1 MSKVSVFLKEA
12 VSRNL
17 SKLKRW
23 ELPANGDY
31 DGKMPNSRFM
41 EDVNKCPLIFLSV
54 SELEYDS

>member
-1 MSKVSVFLKEA
+1 MFLKEA

>member
-31 DGKMPNSRFM
+31 DGKMPNFTFYRGR
-41 EDVNKCPLIFLSV
+41 KQV
-54 SELEYDS
+54 SAYFSFCF